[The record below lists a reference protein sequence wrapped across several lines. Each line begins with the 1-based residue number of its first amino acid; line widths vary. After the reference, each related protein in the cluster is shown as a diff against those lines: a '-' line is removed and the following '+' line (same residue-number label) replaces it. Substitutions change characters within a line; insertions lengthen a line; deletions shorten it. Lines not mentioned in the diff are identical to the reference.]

1 MSPNFLGILIASPDR
16 VYLWFQ
22 VCFSLI
28 QGESIL
34 SFGNTKFGLEKFPKL
49 EEAIYETNN
58 VPVNNLNIVLKNFPL
73 LKQIVQAY
81 THTIIKRLG

>member
-1 MSPNFLGILIASPDR
+1 MAPNFLGILIASPDR

-28 QGESIL
+28 QWESIL